1 MRAALV
7 EEHNRRLEQDAER
20 TSPAKQSAASE
31 SSSRQ
36 REMEK
41 ARATYEDPKKVFS
54 PEVRKFTHLLR
65 DLASE
70 EELQEAADAI
80 YENFAAREEVQSRSV
95 ALAVAYERY
104 TAGRDT
110 RLIQRARK
118 GRERGD

>member
-1 MRAALV
+1 
-7 EEHNRRLEQDAER
+7 
-20 TSPAKQSAASE
+20 
-31 SSSRQ
+31 
-36 REMEK
+36 MEK